1 MIRRHHMY
9 GHALGLIFIIVAL
22 FFSGAVLPVNAQEE
36 ADPPL
41 QEQSV
46 PQTPD
51 PAVKSPFEGTS
62 PGEKRKIDIS
72 LDSMDI
78 YPVLDLILARI
89 LQYNYVVDPA
99 IQGTISLH
107 IQGDYTKEGLLS
119 VFNSVLQING
129 IAVTKG
135 EDDLYKVVRKPDS
148 AKVGT
153 DIARR
158 GDILHGGDVIRVFQL
173 RYISSATLVA
183 NLRQILSQGALVLSE
198 PAMNAVIV
206 SDTAEN
212 IKKAEKIIALMD
224 TDLFRGLEWR
234 LFTLQN
240 VSVEDIG
247 ADVQKIFQGKGLAGR
262 TGLDAGG
269 FEAMPLKTL
278 NAILIVTR
286 WPELLDLAATWI
298 AELDQVRPG
307 KGSEIQVYYVQN
319 GKAAEIADLLQQ
331 IYGLSRTA
339 KKSTDKKQVLVQG
352 ERKPTEETAQ
362 PTSEAGLGAGTGEL
376 VGEVDIIP
384 DEVNNALLIR
394 ARPGDYANILE
405 VIRKIDILP
414 RQVLIEMLIVDVT
427 LQKDIEYGVEWFI
440 KNKGIKLDGKSYSAN
455 ITLDNGITSS
465 VDTPL
470 GQGIPGFAYS
480 LFDSAGGLRALIRLL
495 ASKTDVNI
503 LSAPN
508 ILAVD
513 NQESSI
519 EVGTDMPTLT
529 GTTVTEGGT
538 TTQSIQYRNA
548 GVILKVTPYI
558 NSNGLV
564 RMELT
569 QESSSITEI
578 DTKGITSPAFL
589 TRKAT
594 TYLVVQD
601 GQTIVTGGLM
611 QTQRTKTKTGI
622 PILKDIP
629 ILGHVFGSSGFKNEK
644 TELIFVITPHVIQS
658 REQADALTREFTE
671 RVEALKDIISKRP
684 VPSEEESGLTLTPLP
699 EETRP

>member
-1 MIRRHHMY
+1 MIRHHTH
-9 GHALGLIFIIVAL
+9 GHALGLIFIVAL
-22 FFSGAVLPVNAQEE
+22 FLLGAILPANAQEE
-36 ADPPL
+36 AAPPP
-41 QEQSV
+41 QEQAA
-46 PQTPD
+46 PQTPG
-51 PAVKSPFEGTS
+51 PAVKSPFEGAW

-78 YPVLDLILARI
+78 YPVLDLVLARI

-99 IQGTISLH
+99 IKGTISLH
-107 IQGDYTKEGLLS
+107 IQGDYTREGLLN

-135 EDDLYKVVRKPDS
+135 GDDLYKVVRKPDS

-158 GDILHGGDVIRVFQL
+158 ADVLPHGGDVIRVFQL
-173 RYISSATLVA
+173 RYVSSATLVG

-212 IKKAEKIIALMD
+212 IKKAETIIALMD

-269 FEAMPLKTL
+269 FEVMPLKTL

-286 WPELLDLAATWI
+286 WSELLDLAATWI

-331 IYGLSRTA
+331 VYGLSRTA
-339 KKSTDKKQVLVQG
+339 KRNKDSKNKKQVLVQG
-352 ERKPTEETAQ
+352 ERKPTEEKVQ
-362 PTSEAGLGAGTGEL
+362 PISEAGAGTGEL

-394 ARPGDYANILE
+394 ARPRDYASILE
-405 VIRKIDILP
+405 VIKKIDILP

-427 LQKDIEYGVEWFI
+427 LKKDIEYGVEWFI

-455 ITLDNGITSS
+455 VTLDNGITSS

-470 GQGIPGFAYS
+470 GKGIPGFAYS
-480 LFDSAGGLRALIRLL
+480 LFDSEGGLRSLIHLL

-519 EVGTDMPTLT
+519 EVGTDIPTLS

-548 GVILKVTPYI
+548 GVILKVTPYV
-558 NSNGLV
+558 NNNGLV
-564 RMELT
+564 RMEIT
-569 QESSSITEI
+569 QESSSIADI

-594 TYLVVQD
+594 TYLVAQD

-629 ILGHVFGSSGFKNEK
+629 VLGHAFGSTGFKNDK

-684 VPSEEESGLTLTPLP
+684 IPSEEESAPILTPLP